1 MGPLLTREPFPL
13 DLGHEL
19 TTEYQSAELIDQ
31 TALLLRIVVGKILL
45 QLAEKRALSVGL
57 TLEAKPHKGSDRLTH
72 AHVGLLGITL
82 HSTNKARIQPN
93 GLARC
98 ACF

>member
-57 TLEAKPHKGSDRLTH
+57 TPETKPHKATDRLTQD
-72 AHVGLLGITL
+72 HVGILAITP
-82 HSTNKARIQPN
+82 HSTNKATTQPK
-93 GLARC
+93 GIAR
-98 ACF
+98 FP

>member
-45 QLAEKRALSVGL
+45 QLAKKRALSVGL
-57 TLEAKPHKGSDRLTH
+57 TLEAKPPRV
-72 AHVGLLGITL
+72 AIALLML
-82 HSTNKARIQPN
+82 MSAFW
-93 GLARC
+93 A
-98 ACF
+98 

>member
-45 QLAEKRALSVGL
+45 QLAENARFLS
-57 TLEAKPHKGSDRLTH
+57 A
-72 AHVGLLGITL
+72 
-82 HSTNKARIQPN
+82 
-93 GLARC
+93 
-98 ACF
+98 